1 MKIELDL
8 DREQLKALIRAVVLH
23 REHLDDL
30 DIHNKIFKYMRDDLR
45 KDVLTYL
52 EIEHTLKSYLHS
64 ETD

>member
-1 MKIELDL
+1 MKIELEL
-8 DREQLKALIRAVVLH
+8 NREELKALIRAVILE

-30 DIHNKIFKYMRDDLR
+30 DIRNKIFEYHRDALR

-52 EIEHTLKSYLHS
+52 AIEHTLKSYLHS